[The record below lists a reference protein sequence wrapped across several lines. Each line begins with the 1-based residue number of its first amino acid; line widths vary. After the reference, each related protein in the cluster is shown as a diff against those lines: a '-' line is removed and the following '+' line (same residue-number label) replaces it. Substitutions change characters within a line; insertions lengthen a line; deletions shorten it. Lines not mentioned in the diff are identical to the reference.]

1 MISSPAFDRDRR
13 RTAAASLATV
23 SLFRGCERWLGRALL
38 FSVLLTALVGCAAT
52 SQTRLLLDEPP
63 ADLPLQREL
72 VDVPFF
78 PQERYQCGPAALAT
92 VLDYS
97 GLAVGPDELVPMVYV
112 PDRQG
117 SFQVEML
124 AATRRHERLAYL
136 IEPDMENLLRT
147 LAGGQPVLVLQN
159 LLLERYPQWHFAVA
173 VGYDLERK
181 EIILRSGLIERYSV
195 RMGVFERTWRRG
207 DQWAMVALKPGELPA
222 HGHPHRYLAAVA
234 AFEYNASAPAA
245 ERAWQ
250 AGVDRWSGHADL
262 LTGYANFLYQN
273 GESERAIAQLRQAV
287 EHQPDHA
294 PAHNNLAWL
303 LGQQG
308 QWEEAIALARRAVEL
323 AGDQAESYRATLNSL
338 LAGQ

>member
-1 MISSPAFDRDRR
+1 MISSPAFEGERR
-13 RTAAASLATV
+13 RTAAALPPTV
-23 SLFRGCERWLGRALL
+23 SLFGDCGRWLGRALL
-38 FSVLLTALVGCAAT
+38 FSVLLAVLAGCAAT

-63 ADLPLQREL
+63 ADLPPQREL

-97 GLAVGPDELVPMVYV
+97 GREVGPDELVPMVYV
-112 PDRQG
+112 PERQG

-136 IEPDMENLLRT
+136 IEPDMESLLRT

-173 VGYDLERK
+173 VGYDLARK
-181 EIILRSGLIERYSV
+181 EIILRSGLTERYHM

-207 DQWAMVALKPGELPA
+207 DQWAMVTLRPGELPA

-234 AFEYNASAPAA
+234 AFEYNAPATA
-245 ERAWQ
+245 TGRAWQ
-250 AGVDRWSGHADL
+250 AGVDHWPDHADL
-262 LTGYANFLYQN
+262 LTGYANFLHQQ
-273 GESERAIAQLRQAV
+273 GEAERAITQLRQAV
-287 EHQPDHA
+287 ARQPDHA

-308 QWEEAIALARRAVEL
+308 QRDEAIALARRAVAL
-323 AGDQAESYRATLNSL
+323 AGDEADSYRATLNSL